1 LRFAGSCLAL
11 RQPAS
16 ARTAHRPRCAV
27 RIINFPKRAR
37 ASDGRNGALMW
48 PERSDV
54 KEVVVIKAG
63 GVRFNLSLVGGLHL
77 RYRRLDCGY
86 FSGRRSGPTGEEVAP
101 RQCCHGL
108 RRGTSHPPRST
119 AEVTVCQ
126 RLRAHPAPARSVTL
140 SDPSRPG
147 THAIDFDAGFH
158 ISPRRSFCAALSTS
172 PITLRRPFHDCEPV
186 WLDRR
191 GWRRETQDQRK
202 AVMS

>member
-1 LRFAGSCLAL
+1 MGAKASLDDSDFLDVRTFRPHQRAVAPVRRPSRTSAL
-11 RQPAS
+11 RP
-16 ARTAHRPRCAV
+16 
-27 RIINFPKRAR
+27 
-37 ASDGRNGALMW
+37 D
-48 PERSDV
+48 
-54 KEVVVIKAG
+54 
-63 GVRFNLSLVGGLHL
+63 
-77 RYRRLDCGY
+77 RR
-86 FSGRRSGPTGEEVAP
+86 EVAP

-191 GWRRETQDQRK
+191 GWRRIRHIAELVGERPIPVRRLPERYDWPGDVQADRERR
-202 AVMS
+202 ARGVNIGSSPAMSCC

>member
-1 LRFAGSCLAL
+1 VGAKASLDDSDFLDVRTFRPHQRAVAPVRRPSRTSAL
-11 RQPAS
+11 RP
-16 ARTAHRPRCAV
+16 
-27 RIINFPKRAR
+27 
-37 ASDGRNGALMW
+37 D
-48 PERSDV
+48 
-54 KEVVVIKAG
+54 
-63 GVRFNLSLVGGLHL
+63 
-77 RYRRLDCGY
+77 RR
-86 FSGRRSGPTGEEVAP
+86 EVAP

-191 GWRRETQDQRK
+191 GWRRIRHIAELVGERPIPVRRLPERYDWPGDVQADRERRARGVK
-202 AVMS
+202 YRF